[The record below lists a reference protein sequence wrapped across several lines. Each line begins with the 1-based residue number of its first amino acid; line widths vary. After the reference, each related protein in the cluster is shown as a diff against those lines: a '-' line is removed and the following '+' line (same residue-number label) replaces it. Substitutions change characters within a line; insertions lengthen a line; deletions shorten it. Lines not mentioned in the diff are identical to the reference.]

1 MNNDFIIKISKFDAE
16 IDEGIS
22 DYYDSKNDNLIQEE
36 DVEQTNSKLK
46 SSIDELDSEN
56 NKLFNLYT
64 SILVPVFNDLDTMYD
79 LNYTFK
85 ANITA
90 IITNIDGLVLIF
102 KGDNT
107 DNYKQIVDYL
117 IKKLIKLLDDYN
129 QKRVIEKYKNFFNF
143 LKIKELPIERLNE
156 LSLKLKE
163 ISSKIHDYK
172 NEDDIKNDLYNLIIQ
187 YKDDLSLYRRLLLFI
202 EHIKMVNYYYSKIKG
217 KFAEFLNEFKEQ
229 IIKFNSGIF
238 NTFHMGSKENKSRIE
253 EINDS
258 LKQLLDS
265 NIDNFYDNL
274 IDTLKKIDY
283 FYRDKEYLH
292 DSNIVY
298 NKLSPYTIEK
308 VMYKGYAKRN
318 VKNIYEFLCKL
329 NSKHV
334 KEIIDYLKDLIDILD
349 NSYNVPIEYKID
361 LNKFDKSDDVIIQY
375 LKNRFDLFEIIKG
388 NIDYTDSLDPFDRIL
403 NSLGVINVKKSNV
416 KIDYQNLTNI
426 KQIITRYVLSILN
439 VKTDKIHRSKYY
451 SILNTILKNNDDIL
465 ELIYLYENK
474 NKFYNFIKL
483 LELENISKN
492 DIIKIS
498 KSNIC
503 YLVSNS
509 IDYYEKNDMY
519 LKDLTNYEAL
529 NKKVNIF
536 LKKDISAV
544 KMYEKLI
551 DKVHSLPMHNT
562 LSKKK
567 FYLNK
572 IKRLRQLND
581 LRRSK
586 YKDVTKIFKFR
597 NEYDYRH
604 NIDGIV
610 ALLEVNKSY
619 ELLNKYNYNKII
631 LDTNVGDNYITI
643 VEGYG
648 FNYIKNNLMKMFD
661 LHETLNKIVDK
672 ELFLNNL
679 NLLESN
685 ADNINKKPSLLLN
698 DTFKN
703 CVTDLAS
710 DINKIKTYEEYKK
723 YYTDIE
729 KKIPELKILNYKI
742 DNKLQFRVL
751 ETGDIAALDTVGKYT
766 NCCQRLGS
774 AGEAAAID
782 SFINKYASVL
792 VLYYEGKIL
801 SQSYFHY
808 VTQEQDPNGP
818 GIILDNVERN
828 LSLLNDSDVDLD
840 NAYKLLANNL
850 KQNHPEIK
858 YFRCGLGYNKLND
871 TKWSIGSSEEDHRV
885 FSDKLDYQYSDYNNG
900 NFLDLFS

>member
-1 MNNDFIIKISKFDAE
+1 MNDDLIIKISKFDAE

-22 DYYDSKNDNLIQEE
+22 DYYDTKNDNLIQEE
-36 DVEQTNSKLK
+36 EIEQPNNKLK
-46 SSIDELDSEN
+46 SSVDELDSEN

-107 DNYKQIVDYL
+107 DNYKEIVDYL
-117 IKKLIKLLDDYN
+117 IKKLIKLLDDHN

-143 LKIKELPIERLNE
+143 LKVQLPIERLDE
-156 LSLKLKE
+156 LSLNLKE
-163 ISSKIHDYK
+163 ISSKINEYK

-187 YKDDLSLYRRLLLFI
+187 YKDDLSLYRRLLFFI
-202 EHIKMVNYYYSKIKG
+202 EHIKMVYLYPKIKG
-217 KFAEFLNEFKEQ
+217 KFTEFLNEFKEQ

-274 IDTLKKIDY
+274 TDTLKKISY
-283 FYRDKEYLH
+283 FNRDKQYTT
-292 DSNIVY
+292 DSKIVY
-298 NKLSPYTIEK
+298 NKLSPYTIQK
-308 VMYKGYAKRN
+308 VMYKEYAKRN

-334 KEIIDYLKDLIDILD
+334 KEIIDYLKHLIDVLD

-375 LKNRFDLFEIIKG
+375 LKNKFDLFELIKG
-388 NIDYTDSLDPFDRIL
+388 NIDYTDPLDPFDRIL
-403 NSLGVINVKKSNV
+403 NSLSVINTNKYNV

-465 ELIYLYENK
+465 ELIFLYENK
-474 NKFYNFIKL
+474 NKFYNFIKF

-492 DIIKIS
+492 DIIRIS

-519 LKDLTNYEAL
+519 LKDSSDYEML
-529 NKKVNIF
+529 NNKVNIVI
-536 LKKDISAV
+536 KKDMSAV

-567 FYLNK
+567 FYLQK
-572 IKRLRQLND
+572 IKRLKELNN
-581 LRRSK
+581 LRRSN
-586 YKDVTKIFKFR
+586 YKDRFKILKFR
-597 NEYDYRH
+597 NEFDYEKDI
-604 NIDGIV
+604 NEIV
-610 ALLEVNKSY
+610 TLLEINKSY
-619 ELLNKYNYNKII
+619 ELLNKYNYSKII

-643 VEGYG
+643 TEGYG

-661 LHETLNKIVDK
+661 LNENLNKIVDK

-685 ADNINKKPSLLLN
+685 VDNINKKPSLLLN

-703 CVTDLAS
+703 CVTDLVS

-729 KKIPELKILNYKI
+729 KKIPELNVLNYKI

-751 ETGDIAALDTVGKYT
+751 ETGDISALDTVGKHT

-774 AGEAAAID
+774 AGEAAAIV

-801 SQSYFHY
+801 AQSYFHY
-808 VTQEQDPNGP
+808 VTQEQDHNGP

-828 LSLLNDSDVDLD
+828 LSLLHDSDVDLD
-840 NAYKLLANNL
+840 NTYKLLANNL

-858 YFRCGLGYNKLND
+858 YFRCGLGYNKLNN
-871 TKWSIGSSEEDHRV
+871 TKWSKGSSEEDCRV
-885 FSDKLDYQYSDYNNG
+885 FSDKLDYHYSDYNEG
-900 NFLDLFS
+900 KFLDLFS